1 MKVTFGKEK
10 IVFNYK
16 DINEELLLQDL
27 NAENLVALLEKC
39 VSSEPDVELLVE
51 SDISPFSNKL
61 KDLIEYALKQ
71 EPEQVE

>member
-1 MKVTFGKEK
+1 MKVIFGKEK